1 MSAVS
6 YKTIVV
12 GVAFSPTL
20 KPNLF
25 EAIRLARLFGAQ
37 LVLVHVGVKSSIKAE
52 KINRVFEAFGEKPPR
67 HEMVW
72 QEGKPVDVLLEACS
86 AKNADLLMVG
96 AMQREALF
104 TYYVGSVARKL
115 TRKAPC
121 DVLLLI
127 KPSID
132 RVACQH
138 VVVNGLEHPKTK
150 EAIATSF
157 FVAQS
162 LGAKKITIVEEIPE
176 KDVKVKVDDDWS
188 LRKATIMKERI
199 KVKENSRVQKILSSL
214 STTLPKSLLL
224 QIQPIFG
231 RRGYS
236 IGHYAK
242 VVRAD
247 LLVMNAPKPS
257 SLWDRIFPHDIEYI
271 LSDLPTDV
279 LIVRHE

>member
-1 MSAVS
+1 MSQS
-6 YKTIVV
+6 TYKTFLV
-12 GVAFSPTL
+12 GVAFSPNL

-25 EAIRLARLFGAQ
+25 EALRMASLFGGR
-37 LVLVHVGVKSSIKAE
+37 LVLVHVGE
-52 KINRVFEAFGEKPPR
+52 KTRSKEDELLQIIASFKEELPSYKVI
-67 HEMVW
+67 W
-72 QEGKPVDVLLEACS
+72 QSGSPVEVLL
-86 AKNADLLMVG
+86 KNCVNHQADLLILG
-96 AMQREALF
+96 AIQREALF
-104 TYYVGSVARKL
+104 TYYLGSVARKL
-115 TRKAPC
+115 TRSAPC

-127 KPSID
+127 KPSAE
-132 RVACQH
+132 RVPCQH
-138 VVVNGLEHPKTK
+138 IVVNGLEHPKTQ

-157 FVAQS
+157 SAARV
-162 LGAKKITIVEEIPE
+162 LGAHKITIVEEIPE
-176 KDVKVKVDDDWS
+176 KDIHVKVEDDWS
-188 LRKATIMKERI
+188 LRKATIVKERI
-199 KVKENSRVQKILSSL
+199 KVREHSRVKKILSRL
-214 STTLPKSLLL
+214 SDQFPNQALL

-257 SLWDRIFPHDIEYI
+257 SLWDRIFPHDLEYI